1 MSVALGIPTARTAAP
16 GGTTGLTPGAEPGAA
31 PGATHAETHVGRHA
45 ALPADRPT
53 GPAASA
59 LLDRFG
65 RTATDL
71 RISLTDR
78 CNLRCTY
85 CMPAEGLPFLPP
97 PALLTRDEI
106 TRLARIAVTEFGVRQ
121 IRFTGGEPLLRKDL
135 VDIVRDVAA
144 LDPRPEISLTT
155 NAIGLASRAQALA
168 DAGLDRINVSLDSV
182 HPETFAAI
190 TRRPFL
196 SRVLAGIDAVSAAGL
211 VQTKINTVL
220 MPGVNDDQAVE
231 LLEWALAGGHQL
243 RFIEQMALDADRT
256 WERDTMITAA
266 QIRERLSTR
275 YVLTPHDAPRD
286 GAPAELF
293 QVRDR
298 PQSAP
303 ASSGPAATA
312 DDDPATATTPGPA
325 ADPTSAATAIDGPT
339 ATTSDG
345 PAAVADPAAIPDPT
359 SATATAGRMLGLV
372 GIIASVSEPFCSDC
386 RRTRLTAEG
395 GVRSC
400 LFSHDETD
408 LLGPMRAGASDQ
420 VVADLWRTAMWGK
433 PAGHEMN
440 AVGFAQPER
449 TMSAIGG

>member
-1 MSVALGIPTARTAAP
+1 MSVALGIPSLRIAAP
-16 GGTTGLTPGAEPGAA
+16 RAAGAA
-31 PGATHAETHVGRHA
+31 AATGI
-45 ALPADRPT
+45 LPAARPD
-53 GPAASA
+53 ASA
-59 LLDRFG
+59 LLDTFG

-135 VDIVRDVAA
+135 VEIVRDVAS

-220 MPGVNDDQAVE
+220 MPGINDDQAVE

-243 RFIEQMALDADRT
+243 RFIEQMALDADHT
-256 WERDTMITAA
+256 WARDTMITAA
-266 QIRERLSTR
+266 QIRERLGTR
-275 YVLTPHDAPRD
+275 YLLTPDDAPRD

-293 QVRDR
+293 QVRELTE
-298 PQSAP
+298 
-303 ASSGPAATA
+303 GNE
-312 DDDPATATTPGPA
+312 
-325 ADPTSAATAIDGPT
+325 
-339 ATTSDG
+339 
-345 PAAVADPAAIPDPT
+345 
-359 SATATAGRMLGLV
+359 GRMLGLV
-372 GIIASVSEPFCSDC
+372 GIIASVSEPFCADC

-400 LFSHDETD
+400 LFSHEETD
-408 LLGPMRAGASDQ
+408 LLGPMRSGAPDA
-420 VVADLWRTAMWGK
+420 VVADLWRAAMWGK